1 MGRGGYI
8 FSLRK
13 EDGITDGKAQVQEVE
28 GHAAEDRKQI
38 RTSSLDQS
46 TRSFTVA

>member
-1 MGRGGYI
+1 MQ
-8 FSLRK
+8 S
-13 EDGITDGKAQVQEVE
+13 GKAQVQEVE

-46 TRSFTVA
+46 TRSFTVALLIQSIIY